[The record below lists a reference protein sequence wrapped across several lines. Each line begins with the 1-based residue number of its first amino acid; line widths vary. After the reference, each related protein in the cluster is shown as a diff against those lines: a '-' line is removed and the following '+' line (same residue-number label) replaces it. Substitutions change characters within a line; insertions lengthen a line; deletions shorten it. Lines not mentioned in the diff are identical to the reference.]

1 MIRIQ
6 KNQSKSYE
14 MNMTTGPLFQKIV
27 LFGIPLML
35 SGILQLLFNAADM
48 IVAGRFIGSLSLA
61 AIGSTSSLIHLFINI
76 FLGLSVGSSVI
87 VGHFYGA
94 NSPKDVE
101 ETVHTAIYISLL
113 SGVFLAIAG
122 YFATKPLLLLM
133 GTPEDVLASAT
144 IYMQVYFLGMPVM
157 LLYNFGSAI
166 LRAVGDTRRPLYYL
180 LLAGV
185 INVIL
190 NIIFI
195 VVFKMGVAGVALA
208 TVLSQIVSALLILR
222 CLTKQEGMVKL
233 TFSKLKIWPDKLKS
247 IARVGLPAGLQGA
260 IFSVSNVL
268 IQSSINQ
275 FGSIAMAGSTATANL
290 EGFVYTAM
298 NSFYQT
304 SLSFT
309 SQNHG
314 AKNYARIK
322 KILLYCLLLVFMIG
336 GLLSLFVKLNGSAL
350 LSLYNTDPEVIAF
363 GLLRLNIIFSTYFLC
378 GMMDVVVGSL
388 RGMGYSMIPMIVSLL
403 GACGFRIL
411 WILFVFPHFHT
422 LPSLFIVYPI
432 SWSIT
437 LLAHSITFFIAYQ
450 KKKTPQP
457 YSK

>member
-1 MIRIQ
+1 MISLL
-6 KNQSKSYE
+6 KNQNKSYE
-14 MNMTTGPLFQKIV
+14 MNMTTGPLFKKVI

-48 IVAGRFIGSLSLA
+48 IVAGQFIGSSALA
-61 AIGSTSSLIHLFINI
+61 AIGSTSSLINLLINI
-76 FLGLSVGSSVI
+76 FMGLSVGSSVV

-94 NSPKDVE
+94 NSKKDVE
-101 ETVHTAIYISLL
+101 ETVHTAIYISLI
-113 SGVFLAIAG
+113 SGIFLAFIG
-122 YFATKPLLLLM
+122 YFLTKPLLVLM
-133 GTPEDVLASAT
+133 GTPSDVLNQAV

-180 LLAGV
+180 LLAG
-185 INVIL
+185 ILNVIL
-190 NIIFI
+190 NIGFI
-195 VVFKMGVAGVALA
+195 VIFHMGVVGVALA
-208 TVLSQIVSALLILR
+208 TILSQCVSAYLIMR
-222 CLTKQEGMVKL
+222 CLMKQEGSVK
-233 TFSKLKIWPDKLKS
+233 FSFQKLKISPDKLKS
-247 IARVGLPAGLQGA
+247 IIRVGLPAGIQGA

-304 SLSFT
+304 CLSFT

-314 AKNYARIK
+314 AKEYGRIK
-322 KILLYCLLLVFMIG
+322 KILLYCLVLVIIVG
-336 GLLSLFVKLNGSAL
+336 GLLSFLVKLNGASL
-350 LSLYNTDPEVIAF
+350 LRLYNTDPEVIEF

-378 GMMDVVVGSL
+378 GMMDVMVGSL
-388 RGMGYSMIPMIVSLL
+388 RGMGFSIVPMIVSLL

-411 WILFVFPHFHT
+411 WIIFIFPFFHT
-422 LPSLFIVYPI
+422 LPGLFVVYPL
-432 SWSIT
+432 SWAIT
-437 LLAHSITFFIAYQ
+437 LLAHTITFLIFFRQKQ
-450 KKKTPQP
+450 KKIA
-457 YSK
+457 